1 MKTLDLNREPPRDVL
16 IPDHAP
22 SSVSDGAV
30 GFYLVILLL
39 VTAAAMFLFWAKMS
53 NAWPFGP

>member
-1 MKTLDLNREPPRDVL
+1 MKTLELNREPPKDL
-16 IPDHAP
+16 LALNQAS

-39 VTAAAMFLFWAKMS
+39 VTAAAMYLFWAKMS
-53 NAWPFGP
+53 TSWPFGP